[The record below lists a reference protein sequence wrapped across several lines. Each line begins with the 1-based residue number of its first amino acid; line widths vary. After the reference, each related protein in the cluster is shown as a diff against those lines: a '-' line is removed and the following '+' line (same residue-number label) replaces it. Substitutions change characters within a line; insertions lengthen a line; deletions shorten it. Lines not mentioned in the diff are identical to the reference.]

1 MISDL
6 QSNWKWV
13 CIARIIIVLRQVNF
27 QVKHYYIKA
36 FKLSAKEDINE
47 WFSFEEML
55 LVCQIILTVLR
66 DWMVHKLILKLN
78 KSFYLSMKSILVSLH
93 DETECWTFSW
103 SVLENQSPW
112 KLSLQ
117 STCTFSLHAL
127 SNKTSVTKSIARDS
141 NSLTRRQPLRIIF
154 LTKSVTLGSS
164 GSAILAALPVL
175 W

>member
-6 QSNWKWV
+6 QSKWKWV

-93 DETECWTFSW
+93 AETECWIFSW
-103 SVLENQSPW
+103 SALENRVSMKIESPVYMH
-112 KLSLQ
+112 LQ
-117 STCTFSLHAL
+117 STCTFERNVC
-127 SNKTSVTKSIARDS
+127 NKIHWSW
-141 NSLTRRQPLRIIF
+141 F
-154 LTKSVTLGSS
+154 
-164 GSAILAALPVL
+164 
-175 W
+175 